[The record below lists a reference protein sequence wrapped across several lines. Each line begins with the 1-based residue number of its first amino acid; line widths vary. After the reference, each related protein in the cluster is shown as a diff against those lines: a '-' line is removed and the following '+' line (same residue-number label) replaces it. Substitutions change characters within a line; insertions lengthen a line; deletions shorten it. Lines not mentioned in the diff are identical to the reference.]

1 MSHCY
6 YSTFYQ
12 EYQEILSNG
21 KKKKPLHK
29 VTAFY
34 LIKDIRQ
41 QLFLPIEI
49 RALAHLEICD
59 DTAWLLQ
66 S

>member
-1 MSHCY
+1 M
-6 YSTFYQ
+6 
-12 EYQEILSNG
+12 
-21 KKKKPLHK
+21 KKPLHK